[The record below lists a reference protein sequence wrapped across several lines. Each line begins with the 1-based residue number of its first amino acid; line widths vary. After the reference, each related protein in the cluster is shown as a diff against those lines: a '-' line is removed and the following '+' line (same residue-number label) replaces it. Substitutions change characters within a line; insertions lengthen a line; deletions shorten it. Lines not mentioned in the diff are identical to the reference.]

1 MDALLDGPPAPR
13 RKRVGV
19 VLMPIWV
26 RLGLGEPRC
35 DELGVPIYEPWEVK
49 ADALVHALG
58 VLWTAASVGA
68 LLNTS
73 LAVRYWVYSVC
84 ILLIF
89 CTSAMYNLLG
99 CALRLSTEPL
109 RRLDQ
114 ASIFIA
120 IGGMYTVFALD
131 LRLLAVVWSVCGT
144 GAVLKAT
151 LGRRVEVA
159 AMLAYTSLGIAP
171 LALVRPSARSYPTL
185 VACLV
190 TILVGAVFGYMNN
203 APGGTPFWHACI
215 LAASVTYWTLVY
227 GAAQHG
233 ASYYL

>member
-1 MDALLDGPPAPR
+1 MLDGPIVPR
-13 RKRVGV
+13 RKRRQADV
-19 VLMPIWV
+19 VIMPIWV

-35 DELGVPIYEPWEVK
+35 DEQGVPVYEPWETA
-49 ADALVHALG
+49 ADGVVHALG

-68 LLNTS
+68 LLDTS
-73 LAVRYWVYSVC
+73 RSIRYCVYSAC

-89 CTSAMYNLLG
+89 CTSALYNMLG
-99 CALRLSTEPL
+99 CALRISTEPL

-131 LRLLAVVWSVCGT
+131 WRVLAVVWSLCGT

-151 LGRRVEVA
+151 LGRRIEVA
-159 AMLAYTSLGIAP
+159 AMLAYAGLGIAP
-171 LALVRPSARSYPTL
+171 LALVRPSARCYPTL
-185 VACLV
+185 VGCLV
-190 TILVGAVFGYMNN
+190 VIAIGAVFGYMNN
-203 APGGTPFWHACI
+203 GPGGTPFWHACI

-227 GAAQHG
+227 GAAHHG
-233 ASYYL
+233 PSYYL